1 MKILFTGKGTSGSWQ
16 IRGVQM
22 AQAMGAVAAPMATL
36 EQCAA
41 ADVIVA
47 VKRIPDQLLAT
58 IRKSGKPWAWDCV
71 DAYPQPACSGWGREQ
86 AMLWLRAEVARLKPD
101 LVIWPNQRIQ
111 EDAGHGEVV
120 YHHHRPGIEIN
131 PIRER
136 IEVIGYEGSEKFIDS
151 WRPAIEAEC
160 RRIGARFVVNP
171 PRLADVDVVLALRG
185 DGWNGYPQARWKS
198 NVKIANA
205 HGSGTPFIGAPE
217 DGYTETAC
225 GAEYWATSAEQLRMS
240 LDWLAP
246 RETRA
251 EVKSR
256 FLRAAM
262 PIEKAAK
269 RYEEVLCALRS

>member
-1 MKILFTGKGTSGSWQ
+1 
-16 IRGVQM
+16 M

-36 EQCAA
+36 EQCSA

-47 VKRIPDQLLAT
+47 VKRIPEQLLTT

-71 DAYPQPACSGWGREQ
+71 DAYPQPACSGWDREQ
-86 AMLWLRAEVARLKPD
+86 AMRWLRAEIARLKPG
-101 LVIWPNQRIQ
+101 LVIWPNARMQ
-111 EDAGHGEVV
+111 EDAGHGEVI

-131 PIRER
+131 PIRDR
-136 IEVIGYEGSEKFIDS
+136 MDVIGYEGSEKFIHS

-171 PRLADVDVVLALRG
+171 QRLADVDVVMALRG

-198 NVKIANA
+198 NVKLANA

-217 DGYTETAC
+217 DGYIETAC
-225 GAEYWATSAEQLRMS
+225 GGERWASSLQQLSAALDELANQATRQQVQVQFLHHS
-240 LDWLAP
+240 L
-246 RETRA
+246 
-251 EVKSR
+251 
-256 FLRAAM
+256 
-262 PIEKAAK
+262 PIEEAAK